1 MYKLIR
7 SIDKTKLFIVAAY
20 VLIALFT
27 VAYVLIVLH
36 RYWQFQYFFTDN
48 VYFQKAFWDVARFE
62 LPIVQHKFLGEIVI
76 LGDHFSPTIFFL
88 SLPLPLYRGS
98 EFTQLAMIIPF
109 SIGMVFAV
117 HLAHSLLHDKVRV
130 LFLVM
135 FSYLYLG
142 FQHAMIF
149 GFHEIHFTPL
159 FFWMMVWAYFMKRK
173 MLYIVFI
180 ALLLLTKESMPMVVF
195 CWGAFLLLSQGASVR
210 KHAMILMTVAILY
223 FFVVIGVV
231 IPALGGK
238 FLYAPD
244 LGEASASIFTL
255 VSRLFTPEEKIYTFI
270 ISVASFGFLP
280 LLNFATLPLVLQD
293 FVMRYISSIPGNN
306 QYSLTFHYGIAL
318 TPMLTF
324 SSLWSLYL
332 TQNNT
337 VWRRVTSILLI
348 VGLAI
353 TLVTHWSYQGRGPL
367 HQVVISD
374 FYNVTRDNSFLW
386 ELIDKTPRDS
396 VVMTMNHLGFALA
409 DRDVHQL
416 TSDTET
422 FKRINPE
429 YIVYDKRSDQ
439 SPANI
444 LPFMNFDEYF
454 EFIELLENDS
464 RFVPYFEK
472 GTLKILKRKS

>member
-1 MYKLIR
+1 
-7 SIDKTKLFIVAAY
+7 
-20 VLIALFT
+20 
-27 VAYVLIVLH
+27 
-36 RYWQFQYFFTDN
+36 
-48 VYFQKAFWDVARFE
+48 
-62 LPIVQHKFLGEIVI
+62 
-76 LGDHFSPTIFFL
+76 
-88 SLPLPLYRGS
+88 
-98 EFTQLAMIIPF
+98 
-109 SIGMVFAV
+109 
-117 HLAHSLLHDKVRV
+117 
-130 LFLVM
+130 
-135 FSYLYLG
+135 
-142 FQHAMIF
+142 
-149 GFHEIHFTPL
+149 
-159 FFWMMVWAYFMKRK
+159 
-173 MLYIVFI
+173 
-180 ALLLLTKESMPMVVF
+180 
-195 CWGAFLLLSQGASVR
+195 
-210 KHAMILMTVAILY
+210 
-223 FFVVIGVV
+223 V

>member
-1 MYKLIR
+1 MN
-7 SIDKTKLFIVAAY
+7 KTKLLIVAAY

-27 VAYVLIVLH
+27 VAYVLLVLH

-88 SLPLPLYRGS
+88 SLPLLLYRGS

-159 FFWMMVWAYFMKRK
+159 FFWMMAWAYFMKRK
-173 MLYIVFI
+173 MMYIVSI
-180 ALLLLTKESMPMVVF
+180 ALLLLTKESMPIVVF

-210 KHAMILMTVAILY
+210 KHAMVLMTVAILY

-255 VSRLFTPEEKIYTFI
+255 VSRLFTPAEKIYTFI
-270 ISVASFGFLP
+270 ISVASFGFL
-280 LLNFATLPLVLQD
+280 
-293 FVMRYISSIPGNN
+293 
-306 QYSLTFHYGIAL
+306 
-318 TPMLTF
+318 
-324 SSLWSLYL
+324 
-332 TQNNT
+332 
-337 VWRRVTSILLI
+337 
-348 VGLAI
+348 
-353 TLVTHWSYQGRGPL
+353 
-367 HQVVISD
+367 
-374 FYNVTRDNSFLW
+374 
-386 ELIDKTPRDS
+386 
-396 VVMTMNHLGFALA
+396 
-409 DRDVHQL
+409 
-416 TSDTET
+416 
-422 FKRINPE
+422 
-429 YIVYDKRSDQ
+429 
-439 SPANI
+439 
-444 LPFMNFDEYF
+444 
-454 EFIELLENDS
+454 
-464 RFVPYFEK
+464 
-472 GTLKILKRKS
+472 